1 MLLALLVSF
10 NVALPKSAQVVSRLL
25 RRYEYDNSVVADVI
39 FLAIL
44 LCNCCPLMSISF

>member
-44 LCNCCPLMSISF
+44 LCSCCPLMSISF